1 MLRLGVSQ
9 RDPTSSR
16 KAKRIGLLGLLW
28 VLIVTE
34 IIVVISAVQDR
45 IAWNYWRD
53 DFLIKHALPIIVL
66 AVAIRRVYEWGLK
79 YR

>member
-1 MLRLGVSQ
+1 MSQ
-9 RDPTSSR
+9 EKTTSSR
-16 KAKRIGLLGLLW
+16 KAKRIGSLGILW
-28 VLIVTE
+28 ILIVAE